1 MFFSGQLSRECVLKI
16 FLSNQLT
23 LLQVKHIFNK
33 SKLTEIKKRSFL
45 EKGDSMKVDRKELI
59 LEAAKTSF
67 AMNGYKGTT
76 METVAKIAKVGKG
89 TIYTFFTTKEELLVF
104 ILNKRILEMKSIA
117 DDAFASEGSFIEKTH
132 KALYGVL
139 DLRRWHK
146 ILATLISEAREL
158 RNPELVAILD
168 RVDMVVVSY
177 IKEKLDLMMKQ
188 GLIKACNTEFIAF
201 MLYRL
206 YTSILFEWEKN
217 HPAFTEKEIANMVE
231 LMFKTG
237 LST

>member
-1 MFFSGQLSRECVLKI
+1 
-16 FLSNQLT
+16 
-23 LLQVKHIFNK
+23 
-33 SKLTEIKKRSFL
+33 
-45 EKGDSMKVDRKELI
+45 MKVDRKELI

-67 AMNGYKGTT
+67 AFNGYKGTT

-89 TIYTFFTTKEELLVF
+89 TIYTFFSTKEELLVF
-104 ILNKRILEMKSIA
+104 ILNKRILEMKATA
-117 DDAFASEGSFIEKTH
+117 DEAFASEGSFIEKAH

-168 RVDMVVVSY
+168 KIDKVVISY
-177 IKEKLDLMMKQ
+177 LQAKLDLMMEQ
-188 GLIKACNTEFIAF
+188 RLIKPCNTEFIAF

-206 YTSILFEWEKN
+206 YTNILFDWEKT

-231 LMFKTG
+231 LLFKTG